1 MIWFLLKPVRDNF
14 EKILSTTKDSVKS
27 SKERAAIFGAEL
39 VAIGSFL
46 DEKLP
51 ATVADDGLK
60 NNFWDF
66 LAALWPV
73 DDTSKSVTG
82 DRLSSM
88 YRTLHARNKSKSSE
102 PSAAKLNGTHA
113 VR

>member
-1 MIWFLLKPVRDNF
+1 LDELRRIGDDKDQRAKDNDAMIWFLLKPVRDNF

-60 NNFWDF
+60 NNFW
-66 LAALWPV
+66 
-73 DDTSKSVTG
+73 
-82 DRLSSM
+82 
-88 YRTLHARNKSKSSE
+88 
-102 PSAAKLNGTHA
+102 
-113 VR
+113 